1 MAIKTISPQDLY
13 RRIKLGHNVALFD
26 VRSPDEYE
34 EGHIMGASLH
44 PLKSFNNNTA
54 HIIQKVRFS
63 YPTPPTIYVIC
74 ASGSEA
80 VEACQHLTDAGYEYV
95 IKLEGGMCAWIT
107 AGLPV
112 IRRKVTEKPPLR
124 QPLRMN
130 QQIQI
135 AVGIV
140 VTIGTLLGT
149 FVNTG
154 FLAISFLAGVGFTY
168 EGLFGTDYL
177 KQALL
182 KMFWNKGH
190 NL

>member
-26 VRSPDEYE
+26 IRSQEEYE
-34 EGHIMGASLH
+34 ESHIMGANLY
-44 PLKSFNNNTA
+44 PLKSFNNNTVN
-54 HIIQKVRFS
+54 ILQKVHLS
-63 YPTPPTIYVIC
+63 YAVSPTIYVIC

-80 VEACQHLTDAGYEYV
+80 GEACQHLADDGYEYI
-95 IKLEGGMCAWIT
+95 IKLEGGMRAWIT

-112 IRRKVTEKPPLR
+112 IRQKIKEKPPLL

-154 FLAISFLAGVGFTY
+154 FLAIPFLAGVGFTY
-168 EGLFGTDYL
+168 EGLFETDYL
-177 KQALL
+177 KQVLL

-190 NL
+190 NV

>member
-1 MAIKTISPQDLY
+1 MTIKTISPQDLY

-26 VRSPDEYE
+26 VRSQDEYE
-34 EGHIMGASLH
+34 EGHIMGASLY
-44 PLKSFNNNTA
+44 PLKSFNNDMAN
-54 HIIQKVRFS
+54 ILQKIHLS
-63 YPTPPTIYVIC
+63 YSVPPTIYVIC

-80 VEACQHLTDAGYEYV
+80 GEACQYLADTGYEYI
-95 IKLEGGMCAWIT
+95 IKLEGGMHAWIT

-112 IRRKVTEKPPLR
+112 IRRKIKEKPPLL
-124 QPLRMN
+124 PSLHIT

-135 AVGIV
+135 AVGLV

-190 NL
+190 NV